1 MGESS
6 RDGGNDLRPS
16 AQSEALLA
24 LHLAP
29 GEAVLWSGRP
39 DPGTVARRMIPRSLA
54 GLGFVAFTLLWIAGA
69 VQGKNNNWDGG
80 KAVAPFA
87 PHNVR
92 IAALAGLWMLP
103 PGLYML
109 TWPLLAWRRAGGT
122 TYALT
127 DRRAMIIA
135 GHRAKSFRPE
145 DLALV
150 QCDEQAGGSGDLVF
164 ENRKT
169 WTGQARP
176 VGFLGIERVR
186 EVEALLRRA
195 LGEAHFAA
203 PAPSVGG
210 RPDGGFGRPATSDDP
225 GPVRTWKL
233 PVSQRVILVGIC
245 LVFSI
250 VPIVMAVNTALV
262 LAWGLQRGQVPE
274 VFPLI
279 CLGAVVVSLGFAFAI
294 RHILATPVEISLA
307 EDGTVTFRSWLRT
320 EAIPAGEIRSVE
332 TGGNRFEAR
341 VRHGDGSVRLIN
353 NFPDFRSFLASL
365 KVSNPDVVIRGF

>member
-16 AQSEALLA
+16 GQSEALLA

-39 DPGTVARRMIPRSLA
+39 DPGMVARRMIPRALA
-54 GLGFVAFTLLWIAGA
+54 GLGFVAFTLVWMASV
-69 VQGKNNNWDGG
+69 VQGKNNNWDRG

-92 IAALAGLWMLP
+92 IAALVGLSMLP

-109 TWPLLAWRRAGGT
+109 IWPMRAWRRAGGT
-122 TYALT
+122 AYALT

-135 GHRAKSFRPE
+135 GHRAESFRPE
-145 DLALV
+145 VLALV

-164 ENRKT
+164 ENRNT
-169 WTGQARP
+169 WIGQARP
-176 VGFLGIERVR
+176 VGFLAIERVR
-186 EVEALLRRA
+186 KVEALLRRA

-210 RPDGGFGRPATSDDP
+210 RPDGGFGRPA
-225 GPVRTWKL
+225 RTWKL
-233 PVSQRVILVGIC
+233 PVFQRVFLVGIC
-245 LVFSI
+245 LGFSI
-250 VPIVMAVNTALV
+250 VPILMAVWAVDTALV
-262 LAWGLQRGQVPE
+262 LALGLHRGQVPKALP
-274 VFPLI
+274 FAG
-279 CLGAVVVSLGFAFAI
+279 LGAVVSSLGFAFAI
-294 RHILATPVEISLA
+294 LHILATPVEISLA

-332 TGGNRFEAR
+332 TGGNRAEAT
-341 VRHGDGSVRLIN
+341 VRHGGGSVALIN
-353 NFPDFRSFLASL
+353 NFPNFRSFLASL